1 MNLKDMIAKMDAIEA
16 PSKKQKLEESASMN
30 ISMTADDAGQVGQL
44 MSMMRNAGMS
54 PEKVSDKPLT
64 PRMDMEKH
72 MKALGAMDDDPSI
85 PGRDDV
91 DGDMDLKAG
100 IIAKGLGAT
109 GGAVAGDALDKAT
122 GGVAS
127 TAATGLGAKAGTA
140 LGGALGGPVGA
151 ALGGAAGAA
160 IGSQAPKIAG
170 GIAGASMVD
179 DAENDDTR
187 VEGDYANSPDE
198 EYSPHTDVIKGG
210 TDLNKSKKSYPKV
223 AGGDNP
229 MALADRIKEELNALY
244 TEYKGKD
251 VVKEGGVKDMMQ
263 DVEEGMGKAEFA
275 KKYPGQDYDKIKKD
289 IKDNA
294 EENN

>member
-1 MNLKDMIAKMDAIEA
+1 MIAKMDAIEA
-16 PSKKQKLEESASMN
+16 PSKKQELKESASMN

-54 PEKVSDKPLT
+54 PEKVSDKPLA

-85 PGRDDV
+85 PGKDDV
-91 DGDMDLKAG
+91 PGDMDLKAG
-100 IIAKGLGAT
+100 IGSRALKGAGLD
-109 GGAVAGDALDKAT
+109 AVDKMT
-122 GGVAS
+122 GGVGS
-127 TAATGLGAKAGTA
+127 DLAAQGAGTLA
-140 LGGALGGPVGA
+140 DLVVPGSSAIVKPIVKTVA
-151 ALGGAAGAA
+151 APLAGATL
-160 IGSQAPKIAG
+160 IP
-170 GIAGASMVD
+170 D

-210 TDLNKSKKSYPKV
+210 NDLNKSKKSYPKV

-229 MALADRIKEELNALY
+229 MALASKIKEELSTLY
-244 TEYKGKD
+244 KEYTGEAI
-251 VVKEGGVKDMMQ
+251 VKEGGVKSMMQ

-275 KKYPGQDYDKIKKD
+275 KKYPGADYDKIKQD

>member
-16 PSKKQKLEESASMN
+16 PSKKQELKESASMN

-54 PEKVSDKPLT
+54 PEKVSDKPLA

-85 PGRDDV
+85 PGKDDV
-91 DGDMDLKAG
+91 PGDMDLKAG
-100 IIAKGLGAT
+100 IGKRAFNAVGLDAVDKMTGGVGSDFAAQGA
-109 GGAVAGDALDKAT
+109 GAVADMVVPGSSAIVKPIVKT
-122 GGVAS
+122 VA
-127 TAATGLGAKAGTA
+127 APL
-140 LGGALGGPVGA
+140 
-151 ALGGAAGAA
+151 AGATL
-160 IGSQAPKIAG
+160 IP
-170 GIAGASMVD
+170 D

-187 VEGDYANSPDE
+187 VEGDYANSPEE

-210 TDLNKSKKSYPKV
+210 NDLNKSKKSYPKV

-229 MALADRIKEELNALY
+229 RALADRIKEELDALY

-275 KKYPGQDYDKIKKD
+275 KKYPGQDYNKIKQD

>member
-54 PEKVSDKPLT
+54 PEKVSDRPLA

-85 PGRDDV
+85 PGKDDV
-91 DGDMDLKAG
+91 PGDMDLKAG
-100 IIAKGLGAT
+100 IVSRGLKGAGLD
-109 GGAVAGDALDKAT
+109 AVDKMT
-122 GGVAS
+122 GGVGS
-127 TAATGLGAKAGTA
+127 DLAADGA
-140 LGGALGGPVGA
+140 GALANMVVPGSSAIVKPIVKKVVAPVVGA
-151 ALGGAAGAA
+151 TMMG
-160 IGSQAPKIAG
+160 
-170 GIAGASMVD
+170 D

-198 EYSPHTDVIKGG
+198 EYSPASDVIKSGN
-210 TDLNKSKKSYPKV
+210 DLNKSKKSYPKV

-229 MALADRIKEELNALY
+229 RALADRIKEELDALY
-244 TEYKGKD
+244 TEYKGQD
-251 VVKEGGVKDMMQ
+251 VVKEGVKDMIQ
-263 DVEEGMGKAEFA
+263 DVEEGMSKAKFE
-275 KKYPGQDYDKIKKD
+275 KEYPGQDYDKIKQE
-289 IKDNA
+289 IKDKA
-294 EENN
+294 KENN

>member
-1 MNLKDMIAKMDAIEA
+1 MIAKMDAIEA

-54 PEKVSDKPLT
+54 PEKVSDKPLA

-85 PGRDDV
+85 PGKDDV
-91 DGDMDLKAG
+91 PGDMDLKAG
-100 IIAKGLGAT
+100 IVSRGLKGAGLD
-109 GGAVAGDALDKAT
+109 AVDKMT

-127 TAATGLGAKAGTA
+127 NFAADGEGTVA
-140 LGGALGGPVGA
+140 DMVVPGSSAIVKPIVKKVVAPVVGA
-151 ALGGAAGAA
+151 TMFG
-160 IGSQAPKIAG
+160 
-170 GIAGASMVD
+170 D

-198 EYSPHTDVIKGG
+198 EYSPASDVIKSGN
-210 TDLNKSKKSYPKV
+210 DLNKSKKSYPKV

-229 MALADRIKEELNALY
+229 RALADKIKEELSALY
-244 TEYKGKD
+244 TEYKGQD
-251 VVKEGGVKDMMQ
+251 VVKEGVKDMIQ
-263 DVEEGMGKAEFA
+263 DVEEGMSKAKFE
-275 KKYPGQDYDKIKKD
+275 KEYPGQDYDKIKQE
-289 IKDNA
+289 IKDKA
-294 EENN
+294 KENN

>member
-44 MSMMRNAGMS
+44 MAMMRNAGMS

-72 MKALGAMDDDPSI
+72 MKALGAMDDDPEI

-100 IIAKGLGAT
+100 TFGTLAG
-109 GGAVAGDALDKAT
+109 GGAGALAGEKLDKAT

-127 TAATGLGAKAGTA
+127 DLAAQGAGAVADLVVPGSSAIVKPIAKAIAPG
-140 LGGALGGPVGA
+140 V
-151 ALGGAAGAA
+151 AGAMVGGK
-160 IGSQAPKIAG
+160 IGDKITG
-170 GIAGASMVD
+170 
-179 DAENDDTR
+179 E
-187 VEGDYANSPDE
+187 DYENSPDE
-198 EYSPHTDVIKGG
+198 QYSPAVDV
-210 TDLNKSKKSYPKV
+210 TNPPSNDLNKSKKSYPKV

-229 MALADRIKEELNALY
+229 RALADKIKEELSSLY
-244 TEYKGKD
+244 SEYKG
-251 VVKEGGVKDMMQ
+251 
-263 DVEEGMGKAEFA
+263 
-275 KKYPGQDYDKIKKD
+275 
-289 IKDNA
+289 
-294 EENN
+294 

>member
-1 MNLKDMIAKMDAIEA
+1 MIAKMDAIEA
-16 PSKKQKLEESASMN
+16 PSKKQELKESASMN

-54 PEKVSDKPLT
+54 PEKVSDRPLA

-85 PGRDDV
+85 PGKDDV
-91 DGDMDLKAG
+91 PGDMDLKAG
-100 IIAKGLGAT
+100 VVGTGLKAT
-109 GGAVAGDALDKAT
+109 GGYVAADALDKAT

-127 TAATGLGAKAGTA
+127 DVISTGA
-140 LGGALGGPVGA
+140 GALADLVVPGSSAIVKPIVKTVA
-151 ALGGAAGAA
+151 APLAGATLF
-160 IGSQAPKIAG
+160 G
-170 GIAGASMVD
+170 D

-210 TDLNKSKKSYPKV
+210 NDLNKSKKSYPKV

-229 MALADRIKEELNALY
+229 MALASKIKEELSTLY
-244 TEYKGKD
+244 KEYTGEAI
-251 VVKEGGVKDMMQ
+251 VKEGGVKDMMQ

-275 KKYPGQDYDKIKKD
+275 KKYPGADYDKIKQD